1 MTLRGRKRKKIII
14 IIKEVQ
20 LVPKKKLK
28 VLARQSIERDH
39 HHRRKTHQA
48 KQINFHR
55 IQKTHTAENLAMT
68 HNLQRITNKALATPT
83 VIDRILLLKILKI
96 LKLS

>member
-1 MTLRGRKRKKIII
+1 MVL
-14 IIKEVQ
+14 
-20 LVPKKKLK
+20 KKKLN

-48 KQINFHR
+48 EQINFHR

-68 HNLQRITNKALATPT
+68 HNLQRVTNKALATPT

-96 LKLS
+96 LRIKYNKII